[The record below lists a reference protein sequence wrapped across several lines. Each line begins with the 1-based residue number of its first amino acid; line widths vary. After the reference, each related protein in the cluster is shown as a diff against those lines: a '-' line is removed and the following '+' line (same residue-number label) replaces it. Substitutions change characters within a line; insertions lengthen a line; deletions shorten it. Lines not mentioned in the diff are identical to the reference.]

1 MVEGF
6 VVELSFKDLIKIVLG
21 VLMGKD
27 SKKALQVWELASG
40 ASIALYKPSGW
51 SPYAD
56 TITQRRQVKK
66 KRARQL
72 QGLAGSW

>member
-1 MVEGF
+1 
-6 VVELSFKDLIKIVLG
+6 
-21 VLMGKD
+21 MGKD

-72 QGLAGSW
+72 QGSAGSW